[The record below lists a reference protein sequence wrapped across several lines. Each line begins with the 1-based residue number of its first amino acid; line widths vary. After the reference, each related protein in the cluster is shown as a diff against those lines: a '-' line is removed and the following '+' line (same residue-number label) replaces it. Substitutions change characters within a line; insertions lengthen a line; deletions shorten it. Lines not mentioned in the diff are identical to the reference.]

1 MHAFRHD
8 HTPLEIPVVSPF
20 EKIGASVHTFVAISR
35 DSVRG
40 DLWLRCA
47 TDTFLF
53 FSQSRYSIFWGAA
66 ACIVPAEI
74 MVIDGFFKLAM
85 QAIFQRA
92 KSLMLTIAS
101 SYSAASLRFGQYPTV
116 RRINE
121 SVTLSSL
128 GRSSCI
134 ATLMDHFLHSS

>member
-1 MHAFRHD
+1 MAKVCNRNTLD
-8 HTPLEIPVVSPF
+8 
-20 EKIGASVHTFVAISR
+20 EKRKGT
-35 DSVRG
+35 
-40 DLWLRCA
+40 
-47 TDTFLF
+47 
-53 FSQSRYSIFWGAA
+53 SIFGAA
-66 ACIVPAEI
+66 ACILRAEI

-128 GRSSCI
+128 GRLGVPVVSQHLWIIFCI
-134 ATLMDHFLHSS
+134 PLE